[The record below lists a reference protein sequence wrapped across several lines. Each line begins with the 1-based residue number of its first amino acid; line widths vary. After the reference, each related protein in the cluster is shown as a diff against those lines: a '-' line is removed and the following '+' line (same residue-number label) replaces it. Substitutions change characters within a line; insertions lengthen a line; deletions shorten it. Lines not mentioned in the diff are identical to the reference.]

1 MHGKNAMMR
10 SSGPIVSKIVLSC
23 LVLSCLVILSF
34 YMIKQIDNVVC
45 LPEIILNIVT
55 FGRDA
60 ELYKLVL
67 ERSALL
73 EKAMY
78 LALDFH
84 FRLSP
89 LLKTLSAFIAGG
101 GRVLPARVC
110 NTEGFLSGS
119 SACLFR
125 A

>member
-10 SSGPIVSKIVLSC
+10 SSGPIVSNIVLSC

-34 YMIKQIDNVVC
+34 YVVEQIYNVVG
-45 LPEIILNIVT
+45 LLEIILDVVI

-67 ERSALL
+67 ERSTLL

-78 LALDFH
+78 LTFDFH
-84 FRLSP
+84 FRFS
-89 LLKTLSAFIAGG
+89 
-101 GRVLPARVC
+101 V
-110 NTEGFLSGS
+110 
-119 SACLFR
+119 
-125 A
+125 